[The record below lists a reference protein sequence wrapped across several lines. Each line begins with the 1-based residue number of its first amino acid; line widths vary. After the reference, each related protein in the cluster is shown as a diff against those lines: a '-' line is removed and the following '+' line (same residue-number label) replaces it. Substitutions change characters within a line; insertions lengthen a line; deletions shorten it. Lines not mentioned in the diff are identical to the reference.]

1 MADLSFFLN
10 KRHDGFTR
18 MEILVVIIILGL
30 LAIVP
35 ILNFRNAEASRR
47 DTRRK
52 SDLRQIYTAM
62 EAYFAQNGK
71 YPMASKDG
79 RILGCTCGVSN
90 PEPCHWRDSTGGPR
104 EFCDINNIVYLKEVF
119 GDPTG
124 ITEFC
129 YLSDGNRYQLYAK
142 LELPDDFEA
151 FPNMQTKE
159 CNKIQYNFG
168 VSSPNTAPLDK

>member
-1 MADLSFFLN
+1 MANQSFSLN
-10 KRHDGFTR
+10 KHNNGFTR
-18 MEILVVIIILGL
+18 AEVLVVLIILGF

-35 ILNFRNAEASRR
+35 IINFKNADANRR

-62 EAYFAQNGK
+62 LAYFAQNGK
-71 YPMASKDG
+71 YPLASKDG
-79 RILGCTCGVSN
+79 KILSCTCGVN
-90 PEPCHWRDSTGGPR
+90 KPEACGWRDSTGGPR
-104 EFCDINNIVYLKEVF
+104 EFCDINNIVYLKEMF
-119 GDPTG
+119 SDPIG
-124 ITEFC
+124 ATEFC

-142 LELPDDFEA
+142 LELSDDFEA
-151 FPNMQTKE
+151 FPNLQTKE